1 MTTVAAGNKRV
12 RGRLRSTLAAVAIL
26 VLLLV
31 VPPLINI
38 NYYRGRI
45 TELISESLGR
55 PVRLSSVQVRLLP
68 WPAFEISNLSVAED
82 PAYGA
87 EPVLH
92 ASSVV
97 ASIRLLELLRGR
109 VEIGKISVD
118 DASLNLVRAGPG
130 QWNLDPLFRTA
141 AEKTGPASGAR
152 RRPQLPYLEA
162 TNLRIHFKNGV
173 EKLPFSLVD
182 ADLSFWQENPGEWR
196 IRVRAQPARTD
207 VSLYQE
213 ETGVVR
219 IEASVRRAPSLSQMP
234 LQVDIDWQ
242 QAQMGQLARIV
253 TGSDPGWRGDLT
265 GELHLN
271 GTADSA
277 QVTMRLRASGVHRAE
292 FTPPSPLDFDANCAF
307 NYHYAQRS
315 VQNLACNSPLGDGSL
330 HLTGEMP
337 GENVPPQFSLVL
349 DRVPV
354 DAGLDALRTLRKNLA
369 PDLDAKGTVS
379 GRIVYAV
386 PAAGGVQPA
395 QPVKAPGKHGGK
407 IAAEVTGPLTGKL
420 IVSNFVVSGGGLTR
434 PLVAPKI
441 TLEPVTA
448 AKGSSPALAGTVA
461 IPAGGAAPLTLN
473 LRLGV
478 GGYRVSVGGQTSV
491 TRGRE
496 IAHAAGIPGTDV
508 LASLAGE
515 PISVDLT
522 AAGPWLAPEQF
533 SLVNGASS
541 APASVPALPQSV
553 ETSGGA
559 STETPVADSIT
570 GTVTL
575 RNANWKADYL
585 ANHVVIS
592 EATLHLDNGNLSWDP
607 VAFTYGPLKGT
618 ASVAIPLD
626 CAADQAE
633 PQAAAQSAA
642 QSATQLASQTAN
654 RSEQQACRAQ
664 FQIHFDDLDTG
675 ALETALLGARVK
687 GTLLSDLIDRFDPA
701 KAPAWPQLEGTMT
714 ADSLVLGPVEL
725 EHVSAAVRILAAS
738 AEITSF
744 DGNLFGGDVHAI
756 GSFLKP
762 ATIQDKPGYTLEG
775 DFEKLNAADVGRLL
789 GLRWTGQPLSGNGK
803 VELVGYTDR
812 DLGASAKGTIHI
824 EAREGAIA
832 ALKQPP
838 AAKIAAAGDATDSTP
853 TPVALARFD
862 HLTADA
868 TIANG
873 AIKAQVGTGAKKRP
887 VAATITFGEP
897 AMVGFAAPKEAK
909 SRTR

>member
-12 RGRLRSTLAAVAIL
+12 RGRLRTAFAAVGIL

-38 NYYRGRI
+38 NHYRGRI

-55 PVRLSSVQVRLLP
+55 PVRLSSAQVRLLP

-118 DASLNLVRAGPG
+118 NASLNLVRAGRG
-130 QWNLDPLFRTA
+130 KWNLDPLFRTA
-141 AEKTGPASGAR
+141 AEKAEPASGAR

-162 TNLRIHFKNGV
+162 TNSRIDFKNGV

-207 VSLYQE
+207 VSMYQE

-234 LQVDIDWQ
+234 LQVDIDWR
-242 QAQMGQLARIV
+242 QAQLGQLARII
-253 TGSDPGWRGDLT
+253 TGTDPGWRGDLT

-292 FTPPSPLDFDANCAF
+292 FTPASPLDFDANCAF
-307 NYHYAQRS
+307 KYHYAQRS
-315 VQNLACNSPLGDGSL
+315 LENLACNSPIGDGSV
-330 HLTGEMP
+330 HMTGEVP
-337 GENVPPQFSLVL
+337 GENVPPQFSLAL

-354 DAGLDALRTLRKNLA
+354 DAGLDALRTLRKGLA

-379 GRIVYAV
+379 GNIVYAV
-386 PAAGGVQPA
+386 PTAASAQPA
-395 QPVKAPGKHGGK
+395 KPVKTAGKHDGK
-407 IAAEVTGPLTGKL
+407 IASEVTGPLTGKL

-434 PLVAPKI
+434 PLAAPKT

-448 AKGSSPALAGTVA
+448 AQGSSPALAGTVT
-461 IPAGGAAPLTLN
+461 IPAGGAVPLTLN
-473 LRLGV
+473 LRLGIS
-478 GGYRVSVGGQTSV
+478 GYRVGVGGQASV
-491 TRGRE
+491 ARGRE
-496 IAHAAGIPGTDV
+496 IARAAGIPGTDV

-515 PISVDLT
+515 PIAVDLT
-522 AAGPWLAPEQF
+522 ATGPWLAPEQF

-541 APASVPALPQSV
+541 ASAPVSSQPQSV
-553 ETSGGA
+553 ETPGSA
-559 STETPVADSIT
+559 STEVPVTDRIT

-585 ANHVVIS
+585 ANHLLIS

-607 VAFTYGPLKGT
+607 VAFTYGLLKGT
-618 ASVAIPLD
+618 ASVAIPSD
-626 CAADQAE
+626 CPADQAE
-633 PQAAAQSAA
+633 PQAATQAA
-642 QSATQLASQTAN
+642 NQLASQTAN
-654 RSEQQACRAQ
+654 QGKSPACHAQ
-664 FQIHFDDLDTG
+664 FQIHFGDLDAG
-675 ALETALLGARVK
+675 ALETALLGAHEK

-701 KAPAWPQLEGTMT
+701 KAPAWPQLEGTLT
-714 ADSLVLGPVEL
+714 ADSLALGAVNL
-725 EHVSAAVRILAAS
+725 EHVSAVMRILPAS
-738 AEITSF
+738 AEITSL
-744 DGNLFGGDVHAI
+744 DGSLLGGDVHAT
-756 GSFLKP
+756 GSLLKP
-762 ATIQDKPGYTLEG
+762 ATIQDKPSYAFEG
-775 DFEKLNAADVGRLL
+775 DFEKLNAGDVGRLL

-803 VELVGYTDR
+803 VELAGYTDR
-812 DLGASAKGTIHI
+812 DLGASAKGTIHA
-824 EAREGAIA
+824 ESREGAIA
-832 ALKQPP
+832 ALRQAP
-838 AAKIAAAGDATDSTP
+838 AGKIAAAGNVAKP
-853 TPVALARFD
+853 VPMPVALGRFD

-873 AIKAQVGTGAKKRP
+873 GMKAQVGTGAKKRL
-887 VAATITFGEP
+887 VEATITFGEP
-897 AMVGFAAPKEAK
+897 AKVSFAASREAK
-909 SRTR
+909 AGKR